1 MQPLFVLL
9 RLLSLSVLLSACGI
23 GVDPFPER
31 PLAPA
36 RVQVVVPPYPVI
48 ADGQDFLSIE
58 VRFEDVLGR
67 EVPGVQPEFLVSGTG
82 GTLNCGSSNARGIAI
97 CTFVPWPW
105 VAGESHIELQSP
117 LRSQASFT
125 LSALDSSSFQ
135 YRIQG
140 GGTVELPLHSGG
152 TYSNLKVYWGDG
164 SYSPIPGPDDQA
176 RFHTYADN
184 SERIVTLN
192 GSFDRLVFFGHQPER
207 LLDVRYWGN
216 NWSGI
221 TDMSDLFRGCTRLR
235 AFSARDTPD
244 TFLVTSFE
252 STFEGAILFN
262 GDVSDWDTAFATGF
276 SRMFK
281 GARSF
286 NQDISRWS
294 VSNVVDFS
302 EMFSA
307 ENMDLND
314 PLDPDP
320 AHPMVFNQ
328 SLTNWEVS
336 SGLSFSKMFAGAV
349 HFNQDLSPWNL
360 LSATDLSGMF
370 FHAHAFNMGDTSE
383 GMVDWVQGNA
393 SNLSHMFHDA
403 RAFNQDIGA
412 WDVVAVTNMSYLFRD
427 AESFN
432 QPLPNWLTDS
442 LTDLKGMF
450 RGASAFNQGL
460 NHLNTRGVSD
470 FSEVFMNASS
480 FDNQGISFQWD
491 TGSATNMAY
500 MFFGTAN
507 YQQGFGAKFNV
518 NVVTNFDSMFAF
530 ATLFNGDISTWD
542 TGVAQN
548 MSHMFESAQA
558 FNGDLSLWDVGF
570 VTQSSNF
577 DLGASSWSPVN
588 KPNFSGAR

>member
-244 TFLVTSFE
+244 TQMVLSFQ
-252 STFEGAILFN
+252 STFEGAI
-262 GDVSDWDTAFATGF
+262 
-276 SRMFK
+276 
-281 GARSF
+281 
-286 NQDISRWS
+286 
-294 VSNVVDFS
+294 
-302 EMFSA
+302 
-307 ENMDLND
+307 
-314 PLDPDP
+314 
-320 AHPMVFNQ
+320 
-328 SLTNWEVS
+328 
-336 SGLSFSKMFAGAV
+336 
-349 HFNQDLSPWNL
+349 
-360 LSATDLSGMF
+360 
-370 FHAHAFNMGDTSE
+370 
-383 GMVDWVQGNA
+383 
-393 SNLSHMFHDA
+393 
-403 RAFNQDIGA
+403 
-412 WDVVAVTNMSYLFRD
+412 
-427 AESFN
+427 
-432 QPLPNWLTDS
+432 
-442 LTDLKGMF
+442 
-450 RGASAFNQGL
+450 
-460 NHLNTRGVSD
+460 
-470 FSEVFMNASS
+470 
-480 FDNQGISFQWD
+480 
-491 TGSATNMAY
+491 
-500 MFFGTAN
+500 
-507 YQQGFGAKFNV
+507 
-518 NVVTNFDSMFAF
+518 
-530 ATLFNGDISTWD
+530 LFNGDISTWD